1 MIRAMIIAV
10 DGSAASGK
18 GTLSKRLADHFDL
31 AHLDT
36 GSLYRALALQLLNT
50 GTNAD
55 DIDEDQAI
63 RESLRLDLGLCSAPE
78 IRTDRVASTASKVA
92 ALPEVRANLLAL
104 QRSFANNPPH
114 GKGAVLDGRDIGSV
128 VLPETPIKLFIDAKL
143 EVRAERRFKE
153 LLHAGQSAMFR
164 DVLDDMRER
173 DQRDRN
179 RSVAPLRAAD
189 GAKTIDTSTM
199 DADKVFAVALD
210 HVKHIIGTRNRRSG

>member
-1 MIRAMIIAV
+1 MIGAMIIAV

-18 GTLSKRLADHFDL
+18 GTLSKRLADHFNL

-36 GSLYRALALQLLNT
+36 GSLFRALALQLLIA
-50 GTNAD
+50 GAEID
-55 DIDEDQAI
+55 IIDENQLI
-63 RESLRLDLGLCSAPE
+63 EESSRLDLSLCSVPE
-78 IRTDRVASTASKVA
+78 IRTDRVASLASKVA
-92 ALPEVRANLLAL
+92 ILPEVRANLLTL
-104 QRSFANNPPH
+104 QRNFANDPPH
-114 GKGAVLDGRDIGSV
+114 GNGAVLDGRDIGSV
-128 VLPETPIKLFIDAKL
+128 VVPETPIKLFIDARL

-153 LLHAGQSAMFR
+153 LLHAGQSVTFC
-164 DVLDDMRER
+164 DVLADMRER

-210 HVKHIIGTRNRRSG
+210 HVEHIVGT